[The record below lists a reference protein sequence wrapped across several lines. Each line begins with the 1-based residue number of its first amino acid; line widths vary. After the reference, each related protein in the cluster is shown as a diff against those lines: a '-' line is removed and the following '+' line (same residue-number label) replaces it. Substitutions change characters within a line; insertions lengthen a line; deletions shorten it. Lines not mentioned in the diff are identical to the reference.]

1 MIGGL
6 SRKCGE
12 SEFEFWKDLD
22 VDFMM
27 VSIAWDFFLDPNN
40 ILQISEM
47 KRAYGMN
54 ILLHP
59 RPDGET
65 LLSPA
70 FSSSHEQIYLA
81 LAAIVDLIEKS
92 GLIPKLVIHP
102 GTYMIPNSSYSEVC
116 EEDALSNAIAFFQRL
131 RDFSGVSF
139 ALENVYSPGIGWGE
153 IGYAPHHFTQI
164 DPEGFFELCIDT
176 GHLNL
181 SPFGLMDF
189 LALPN
194 ELTCMHIHS
203 NNGRADQ
210 HLPLT
215 NSNFSEYQLLEQ
227 LVTPDKYIIVE
238 VKQDLENVQ
247 GVVDWLRKREN

>member
-6 SRKCGE
+6 SRKCVE
-12 SEFEFWKDLD
+12 SDFEFWKDLE

-27 VSIAWDFFLDPNN
+27 LSIAWDYFLDPDN

-65 LLSPA
+65 FCSPA
-70 FSSSHEQIYLA
+70 FSSSHGQIFQA
-81 LAAIVDLIEKS
+81 LAAIVDLIEES
-92 GLIPKLVIHP
+92 DLIPKLVIHP
-102 GTYMIPNSSYSEVC
+102 GTYMIPNSSYPEVT
-116 EEDALSNAIAFFQRL
+116 EEDALLIAMAFFHRL
-131 RDFSGVSF
+131 RDYSGVSF
-139 ALENVYSPGIGWGE
+139 ALENVYPPGIGWGE
-153 IGYAPHHFTQI
+153 IGYDPLHFSQI
-164 DPEGFFELCIDT
+164 DPEGFFELCVDT

-203 NNGRADQ
+203 NNGSSDQ

-215 NSNFSEYQLLEQ
+215 SSNFSEYQLLGQ
-227 LVTPDKYIIVE
+227 LVTPDKYIVVE
-238 VKQDLENVQ
+238 VKQDLENAQ
-247 GVVDWLRKREN
+247 GVVDWLRNS